1 MHTAMRR
8 VLWALLAA
16 TVALAVLQGI
26 IVAVFRTRWRPG
38 IDAIRRFNRR
48 WLNPRMALRA
58 GTEGWYAASIHHVGR
73 RTGRQFA
80 TPVLAE
86 RVGNDQFLIPLP
98 YGADVDWCRNVLAAG
113 AADLDADGTHYHV
126 VAPRLVGADEAA
138 PSLPPR
144 LRNRLT
150 LYGVDRY
157 LRLDAA

>member
-1 MHTAMRR
+1 MRTSLRR

-16 TVALAVLQGI
+16 TVSVGVLQGVV
-26 IVAVFRTRWRPG
+26 VAVFRTRWRPG

-86 RVGNDQFLIPLP
+86 PVGSGQFLIPLP
-98 YGADVDWCRNVLAAG
+98 YGADVDWCKNVLAAG
-113 AADLDADGTHYHV
+113 TADLDANGVRYHV
-126 VAPRLVGADEAA
+126 VEPSLVGADEAA

-144 LRNRLT
+144 LRHRLS